1 MADSCAQRCEH
12 LLRGAGELCVTMQT
26 DRESGNHWALIH
38 VRTWATEGPTSQSV
52 AKIVAVGGAV
62 SMVPLAVI
70 ALTLVVVLGAGG
82 FDQPSCGGG
91 VSGSDL
97 MSTSILGPPSATA
110 RRMATWYR
118 SSDRPDPAATIGVS
132 IDHLTGLYVLYGTA
146 EGVRPEV
153 AFVQAVVE
161 TGGFSNDDSR
171 RLNNFAGIGHCDSCA
186 SGMAFPS
193 VAIGVD
199 AQVQLLHRVVDGNG
213 ATLTRPVVAPEWGGR
228 QASDLAGLAGNWAS
242 SPIYAETLASTLGSL
257 LASAGTALTPGT
269 GTSGCSGSA
278 VLPVPRSAIKAE
290 SRLTKPHQG
299 FPAADIPVPAGT
311 DVFAP
316 VSGTVTAAPVG
327 GDCGLGVSVRDADG
341 DLWTLCHGADGGEL
355 VHPGDKVA
363 AGQLVMHSGWTG
375 RVEPPSPAG
384 AHLHVQITLPS
395 GTTVCPQ
402 AWLDAVWRRSR
413 PPAVSELPSKG
424 CTN

>member
-1 MADSCAQRCEH
+1 M
-12 LLRGAGELCVTMQT
+12 
-26 DRESGNHWALIH
+26 
-38 VRTWATEGPTSQSV
+38 
-52 AKIVAVGGAV
+52 
-62 SMVPLAVI
+62 
-70 ALTLVVVLGAGG
+70 
-82 FDQPSCGGG
+82 
-91 VSGSDL
+91 
-97 MSTSILGPPSATA
+97 
-110 RRMATWYR
+110 
-118 SSDRPDPAATIGVS
+118 
-132 IDHLTGLYVLYGTA
+132 LYGTA

-161 TGGFSNDDSR
+161 TGGFTNDDSR
-171 RLNNFAGIGHCDSCA
+171 RLNNFAGIGHCDTCA

-199 AQVQLLHRVVDGNG
+199 AQIQLLHRVVDGNG
-213 ATLTRPVVAPEWGGR
+213 AALTRPVVAPTWGGR

-269 GTSGCSGSA
+269 GASGCSGSA

-290 SRLTKPHQG
+290 SWLTKPHQG

-316 VSGTVTAAPVG
+316 VAGTVTAAPVG
-327 GDCGLGVSVRDADG
+327 GDCGLGVSIRDAGG

-355 VHPGDKVA
+355 VHPGDKVT

-375 RVEPPSPAG
+375 HVEPA
-384 AHLHVQITLPS
+384 
-395 GTTVCPQ
+395 
-402 AWLDAVWRRSR
+402 RSR
-413 PPAVSELPSKG
+413 RRASARADHAAVGDG
-424 CTN
+424 CLSPGVARCAVEKKSASCGVRIALQRAAPTDWSTGLRSGH